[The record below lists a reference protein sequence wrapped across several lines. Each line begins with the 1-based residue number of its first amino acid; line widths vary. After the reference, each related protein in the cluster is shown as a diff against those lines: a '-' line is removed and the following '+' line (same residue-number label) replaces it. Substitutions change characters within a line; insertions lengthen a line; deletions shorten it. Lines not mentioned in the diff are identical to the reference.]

1 MNMIIGVI
9 IDVVV
14 RENDAELPENISL
27 LKNIEARLDKI
38 EEKLN

>member
-14 RENDAELPENISL
+14 RENDTELPENISL
-27 LKNIEARLDKI
+27 LKNIEARLGKI
-38 EEKLN
+38 EKKLN

>member
-9 IDVVV
+9 IVLLL
-14 RENDAELPENISL
+14 ENDAELPENISL